1 MCNEQ
6 YPCLGPIELLCTIN
20 KTLYGI
26 LNLLRTTTTPT
37 HDAMLY
43 YNDKCKIPWQGDFL
57 GYSFTGANS
66 IRFEIPSG
74 CNIKTLKDVI
84 KKVAPLGVPLH
95 GIHKSQVVRQLFFR
109 QSGHTQYSK
118 IEYEIIELQNDEDVL
133 NIFISR
139 IQPLEAFFSNKIFSY
154 F

>member
-1 MCNEQ
+1 MLMCNEK

-43 YNDKCKIPWQGDFL
+43 YNDK
-57 GYSFTGANS
+57 
-66 IRFEIPSG
+66 FEIPSG

-139 IQPLEAFFSNKIFSY
+139 IQPLEAFFSNKNFSY